1 MGTGANG
8 FRPTHACPTAPSA
21 GQRGPGAPGA
31 ALATAWPMPRC
42 HTREV
47 TRADRLSA
55 LDAIFLPM
63 ETDAQS
69 LHVGSVLVVEGPA
82 PDPARFR
89 HHVVASLAG
98 VPMHRRRVLRM
109 PLDLGRPIWV
119 DAAGFDAADHVHHAA
134 LDAPGDESQLRAL
147 VARLMVPRLDANRP
161 LWEMWQVDGLAGG
174 RWAVVAKAHHT
185 MVDGRSGADLVQCL
199 LTSVPDASSQRTVA
213 VDARPAPSLGG
224 LVGDLL
230 AWLVLLPFRAI
241 RLVVRSLRAPREAR
255 CRVKQVRLGL
265 AQVLRPDLPPSILTG
280 PLGPRRIWGWTGADL
295 AGVLRVTRT
304 AHCTVNDV
312 FLASLAGGY
321 RRYLLDRGE
330 PLGTIV
336 LRAIVP
342 VSRRAPG
349 QPVRP
354 GNLVSAMF
362 VELPVDLTDPAAR
375 LGAVAARTAEQK
387 SSEVADATAT
397 VVRMADHIPAALFA
411 WGARVYGRSGQGRV
425 NVVATNVPGPSQAQ
439 YLAGR
444 RVLELVPYV
453 PTAQRIRASAAMV
466 SYAGRLT
473 VGITGDAEA
482 LPDVDRLIVATGRE
496 FSDLVAALGRPGQ
509 R

>member
-1 MGTGANG
+1 M
-8 FRPTHACPTAPSA
+8 
-21 GQRGPGAPGA
+21 
-31 ALATAWPMPRC
+31 
-42 HTREV
+42 

-82 PDPARFR
+82 PDPALFR
-89 HHVVASLAG
+89 DHVVARLAG
-98 VPMHRRRVLRM
+98 VPILRRRVLRM

-119 DAAGFDAADHVHHAA
+119 DAADFDPADQVHHVA

-147 VARLMVPRLDANRP
+147 VARIMVPRLDANRP

-174 RWAVVAKAHHT
+174 RWALVAKAHHT
-185 MVDGRSGADLVQCL
+185 MVDGRSGADLVQSL
-199 LTSVPDASSQRTVA
+199 LTGAPDAPPPRAAV
-213 VDARPAPSLGG
+213 VDARPAPSLVG
-224 LVGDLL
+224 LVGDLV
-230 AWLVLLPFRAI
+230 AWLVLLPLRAV
-241 RLVVRSLRAPREAR
+241 RLVVRSLRAPRQAR
-255 CRVKQVRLGL
+255 RRIKQVRFGL

-295 AGVLRVTRT
+295 AGVARVTRT
-304 AHCTVNDV
+304 AGCTVNDV
-312 FLASLAGGY
+312 FLAALAGGY

-330 PLGTIV
+330 RLDAMV

-342 VSRRAPG
+342 VSRRVPG
-349 QPVRP
+349 QPKRP
-354 GNLVSAMF
+354 GNLASAMF
-362 VELPVDLTDPAAR
+362 VELPVDLADPAAR
-375 LGAVAARTAEQK
+375 LYGVAARTAEQK
-387 SSEVADATAT
+387 SREVADATAA

-411 WGARVYGRSGQGRV
+411 RAARAYGRSGQGRV
-425 NVVATNVPGPSQAQ
+425 NVVASNVPGPSREQ

-453 PTAQRIRASAAMV
+453 PTAQEIRASAAMV

-473 VGITGDAEA
+473 IGITGDAEA
-482 LPDVDRLIVATGRE
+482 LPDVDRLVVAVGRE
-496 FSDLVAALGRPGQ
+496 LGDLVAELGRP
-509 R
+509 RL